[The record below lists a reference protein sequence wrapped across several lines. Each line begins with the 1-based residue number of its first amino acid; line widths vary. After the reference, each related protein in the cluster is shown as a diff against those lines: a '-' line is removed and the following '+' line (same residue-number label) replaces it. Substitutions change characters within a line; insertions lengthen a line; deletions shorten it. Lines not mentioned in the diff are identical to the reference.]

1 MKKIREKI
9 AMLFLALLLI
19 ISSFNYNADL
29 FANEGSLEETEQVS
43 LQELDSIE
51 PENGEN
57 LVPKEED
64 SKKVKVDSISG
75 ITVTIPNSSNLKF
88 QTYIDPVT
96 GLGPDKMNL
105 PLALSVDKAGM
116 TGLYLEIPYSGYMPS
131 LNDEVFENFIMD
143 EDIFQF
149 VNTGTPEGNSIVESI
164 EDDVVNKLIKIKLKE
179 TTQTVETINLTF
191 MFNQNYYS
199 KLAPNQIIWK
209 DIQATIKSESDEV
222 VFQTE
227 KYNVTSE
234 ARDGMAVDTSLRS
247 PSTPFVS
254 TDMATFNAIHRNN
267 YNAASILDETYE
279 NNIMYFD
286 IPKILEVKL
295 TPGGAFNNYETI
307 DLGDVI
313 RYQAKFKDAKEYYN
327 FWNYGGN
334 PNTNYN
340 STPITLSGFDLFNI
354 GETVDIVVGQI
365 YKKINGPV
373 NENTHTLTYT
383 KTKADDF
390 KINLSLIVFSN

>member
-29 FANEGSLEETEQVS
+29 FADEGGLEETEQVS
-43 LQELDSIE
+43 LQELDSIN
-51 PENGEN
+51 PENGED

-222 VFQTE
+222 VYQTE

-234 ARDGMAVDTSLRS
+234 ARDGMAVDASLRS

-254 TDMATFNAIHRNN
+254 TDIATFNAVHRNN

-286 IPKILEVKL
+286 IPKILEVEL

-307 DLGDVI
+307 DLGM
-313 RYQAKFKDAKEYYN
+313 
-327 FWNYGGN
+327 
-334 PNTNYN
+334 
-340 STPITLSGFDLFNI
+340 
-354 GETVDIVVGQI
+354 
-365 YKKINGPV
+365 
-373 NENTHTLTYT
+373 
-383 KTKADDF
+383 
-390 KINLSLIVFSN
+390 